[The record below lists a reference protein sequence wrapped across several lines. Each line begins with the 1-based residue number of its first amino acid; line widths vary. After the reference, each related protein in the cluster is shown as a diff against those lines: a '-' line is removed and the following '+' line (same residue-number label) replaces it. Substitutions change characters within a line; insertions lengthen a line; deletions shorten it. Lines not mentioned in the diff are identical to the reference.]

1 MKCFMYPGIFV
12 TKHADRWI
20 DLNVL
25 LNLDVQTV
33 LSFLKKFIL
42 TEEYIIKIAQNR
54 FEFHISNNSCSY
66 RYFPL
71 SRKPISQQ
79 KQEQ

>member
-1 MKCFMYPGIFV
+1 MNRSECTFKLGCSNCSQFF
-12 TKHADRWI
+12 K
-20 DLNVL
+20 
-25 LNLDVQTV
+25 
-33 LSFLKKFIL
+33 KKFIL

-66 RYFPL
+66 SNFPL